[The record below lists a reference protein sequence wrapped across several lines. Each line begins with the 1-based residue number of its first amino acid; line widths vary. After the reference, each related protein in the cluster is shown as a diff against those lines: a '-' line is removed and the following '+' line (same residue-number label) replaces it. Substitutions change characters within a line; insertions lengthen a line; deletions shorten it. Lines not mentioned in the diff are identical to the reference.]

1 MVIKFSTDYKEIA
14 QEATVLFKLKKLK
27 EKNDNVHT
35 GFPTLI
41 AFGIFIAKLQIF
53 FFFLQLFGIY
63 VVLDVLLSDFIY
75 H

>member
-41 AFGIFIAKLQIF
+41 AFGIFIANNIHENEAQ
-53 FFFLQLFGIY
+53 Q
-63 VVLDVLLSDFIY
+63 DND
-75 H
+75 